1 MRSIRI
7 DLFICMVIA
16 TALFAGIFFVGDKL
30 DLMEKI
36 FDGLEAVVNDTKDV
50 PDGEVGGYATDDTL
64 RVSNVEELAAAVQE
78 GKTFTVETSAVMY
91 SNYGV
96 FTGDNYDWR
105 ILKLDDDVCF
115 AVKLNTKKIQ
125 NGDDISTK
133 ILPVGKL
140 VEEAPGA
147 LEDMKEELAD
157 ANIAG
162 FIVDVYIDMDGE
174 ANSTYVSP
182 NTNTVMIVLSVVM
195 SALPLVL
202 FVLYMVTI
210 FAIHSIFVKKG
221 IFPPVF
227 PNKKI

>member
-1 MRSIRI
+1 MRRIRL
-7 DLFICMVIA
+7 DLFICMLLA

-30 DLMEKI
+30 DLMEKF
-36 FDGLEAVVNDTKDV
+36 FDGLETVVTGTKDV
-50 PDGEVGGYATDDTL
+50 PDGEVGGYATADTL
-64 RVSNVEELAAAVQE
+64 RVSNVEELAAAAQE
-78 GKTFTVETSAVMY
+78 GKTFTVETSSVKY
-91 SNYGV
+91 TNFGV

-105 ILKLDDDVCF
+105 ILKLDDGVCF

-125 NGDDISTK
+125 NGDELSTK

-147 LEDMKEELAD
+147 LEDMKEELEGAD
-157 ANIAG
+157 IAG

-195 SALPLVL
+195 SALPLLL

-210 FAIHSIFVKKG
+210 FAIHSVFVKKG

-227 PNKKI
+227 PNMKI